1 MENFK
6 KQSPSEYF
14 YANKEHAGFV
24 GARPLFVSMRELFEN
39 SIDGCEHAGI
49 LPDIVVNIKKD
60 NQEKAEEDDKDPTY
74 ILEVIDNGPGM
85 PNEHIPMAFG
95 TLLYGSK
102 FGLKQARGMF
112 GLGASMA
119 IMYGQLTANKPVIV
133 KSSTD
138 GQTQHIFKM
147 LIDIKRNKPIIQD
160 QSVNTKGVKRG
171 MSIKIILKGN
181 YSQVGLKIRE
191 YIRLSA
197 LIAPYAN
204 ITLNDPKGETYKYN
218 RLIKTMPA
226 VPTEIPPH
234 PHGIDVE
241 KMKRMMSSTY
251 VPLPDFTTTT
261 LYKELKLNQDSD
273 IQTILKKKVKS
284 LSNENKY
291 AGALA
296 LITGL
301 HYNDLKHI
309 VLDDID
315 YRNDKLL
322 TSMGDFKIDRNAPY
336 YSIIEK
342 EIKGIKL
349 KSFLI
354 NNFQRIGPGAA
365 KKFCNFAKFS
375 TDKYLGE
382 FTNQDLVKLCSSM
395 QAFTGFMTPDA
406 SCLAPLGEEALQ
418 VGIEK
423 IYEPEFCAVVKRTA
437 SAYSG
442 FPFIVEAGIAYGGK
456 VPSGGPLVKRF
467 ANYIPLLYDEG
478 SDVSTRLVNSID
490 WRRYKL
496 PKESPFV
503 VVTHICSTKVPYKG
517 AGKENVA
524 NIPEVENELK
534 NAMFT
539 LGKKISVHM
548 TKRGKAEA
556 EKKRREMFQQYI
568 PALAKYTASLA
579 GKKVVPKCE
588 KLLNGE
594 NTEEV
599 IAT

>member
-1 MENFK
+1 MEHFK
-6 KQSPSEYF
+6 QQSPSEYF

-24 GARPLFVSMRELFEN
+24 GARPLFVSMREFFEN

-49 LPDIVVNIKKD
+49 LPEIIVNITP
-60 NQEKAEEDDKDPTY
+60 NEEIEHDEKDPMY
-74 ILEVIDNGPGM
+74 DLEVIDNGPGM
-85 PNEHIPMAFG
+85 PNEQIPMAFG

-133 KSSTD
+133 KSSPD
-138 GQTQHIFKM
+138 GKTQNVFEM
-147 LIDIKRNKPIIQD
+147 LIDIKRNKPIIQK
-160 QSVNTKGVKRG
+160 QYTITKNVKRG
-171 MSIKIILKGN
+171 MSIKITLKGN

-204 ITLNDPKGETYKYN
+204 ITLNDPKGETYHYD

-226 VPTEIPPH
+226 VPTKIPPH

-241 KMKRMMSSTY
+241 KMKRMMSGTY
-251 VPLPDFTTTT
+251 DPLPDFATTT
-261 LYKELKLNQDSD
+261 LYDELKLTPDID
-273 IQTILKKKVKS
+273 IQSILKKKVKS
-284 LSNENKY
+284 LSTENKY

-296 LITGL
+296 LVTGL
-301 HYNDLKHI
+301 PYNDLKHL
-309 VLDDID
+309 VLGDID
-315 YRNDKLL
+315 YHNDKLL
-322 TSMGDFKIDRNAPY
+322 TSMGDFKIDKNEPY

-349 KSFLI
+349 KNFLI
-354 NNFQRIGPGAA
+354 NNFQRIGQGAA
-365 KKFCNFAKFS
+365 KKFCDFAKFS
-375 TDKYLGE
+375 PDKYLGE
-382 FTNQDLVKLCSSM
+382 FTNQELVKLCSAM
-395 QAFTGFMTPDA
+395 QAFTGFMTPDS
-406 SCLAPLGEEALQ
+406 SCLSPLGEEALQ
-418 VGIEK
+418 IGIEK
-423 IYEPEFCAVVKRTA
+423 IYEPEFCAVVKRSA

-456 VPSGGPLVKRF
+456 VPTGGPLVKRF

-490 WRRYKL
+490 WRRYKV
-496 PKESPFV
+496 PKEAPFV
-503 VVTHICSTKVPYKG
+503 IVTHICSTKVPYKG

-539 LGKKISVHM
+539 LGKKISGHM
-548 TKRGKAEA
+548 AKRGKAEA
-556 EKKRREMFQQYI
+556 EKKRREMFQKYI
-568 PALAKYTASLA
+568 PVLAQFVTSLA

-599 IAT
+599 MET